1 VIRSIFLLLLLQCEF
16 IRSLRAAALGGADGE
31 EVAPL
36 EGDFLA
42 EDRVGVGA
50 VAVLS
55 SL

>member
-1 VIRSIFLLLLLQCEF
+1 MREELKSSKRERVEESRS
-16 IRSLRAAALGGADGE
+16 GADGE